1 MFTVFVVI
9 FKGYF
14 HVFGGGELVTR
25 LQVTEVS
32 VESAAENMGY
42 IIIIGPGTAGPYVG
56 YYAHLNWGL
65 VHIMWP
71 ISQLNPVKWIHAL
84 TY

>member
-1 MFTVFVVI
+1 M
-9 FKGYF
+9 
-14 HVFGGGELVTR
+14 
-25 LQVTEVS
+25 
-32 VESAAENMGY
+32 ESAAENMGY